1 MKIAI
6 ITGSRSDYFLLK
18 NLIFEIKKIK
28 KFKLVTIATGSLMS
42 NFFGNLIKEIKKDKI
57 QIDYSVDLLIKE
69 DTENDVSSY
78 ISTGIKQFSE
88 KFNKIQPNLI
98 IIIGDRY
105 ESFAAAVSACI
116 NRFPIAHI
124 HGGEVTNGALDNSL
138 RHAITKFSH
147 LHFVSN
153 KIHAKRVYQL
163 GEEKRRIFNVGALGV
178 EAINKYK
185 LLTQFELEKI
195 LKIKLKKKNI
205 LATFHPETLLNKK
218 ENLTNLKAFLS
229 ALEKVKNATVIF
241 TLSNADTNFKI
252 INRVIKK
259 FCNKK
264 KNFYFFKSLGHLKYF
279 SLCSKVDFM
288 IGNSSSGIIEMPAF
302 KKPTIN
308 LGNRQEGRTKSLS
321 IIDCEFKISKII
333 KNIDYCYD
341 EKFLKKIRSQ
351 RSLYSS
357 KNVSEKI
364 IQVIQKT
371 NLKDLIKKKFIDLKF
386 NY

>member
-105 ESFAAAVSACI
+105 EFFAAAVSACI

-195 LKIKLKKKNI
+195 LKIKLKKK
-205 LATFHPETLLNKK
+205 
-218 ENLTNLKAFLS
+218 
-229 ALEKVKNATVIF
+229 IF
-241 TLSNADTNFKI
+241 
-252 INRVIKK
+252 
-259 FCNKK
+259 
-264 KNFYFFKSLGHLKYF
+264 
-279 SLCSKVDFM
+279 
-288 IGNSSSGIIEMPAF
+288 
-302 KKPTIN
+302 
-308 LGNRQEGRTKSLS
+308 
-321 IIDCEFKISKII
+321 
-333 KNIDYCYD
+333 
-341 EKFLKKIRSQ
+341 
-351 RSLYSS
+351 
-357 KNVSEKI
+357 
-364 IQVIQKT
+364 
-371 NLKDLIKKKFIDLKF
+371 
-386 NY
+386 